1 MESQEQPRLSKSI
14 AWIALFAVNLIFG
27 IVFWIGLSTDY
38 KLKNLWADIGFTW
51 FVGTLALIS
60 WILVAASILSRSW
73 KTLFSYFVAP
83 SVVGST
89 PYLFL
94 SILGMWLLFNLDNPP
109 LVDEIESP
117 NHSKIIKAY
126 YIQGIKC
133 GHSYELILHY
143 HKFPILRRDITIL
156 GYIPNDVPLCS
167 YENGTMSSSIDTG
180 IEWLDNS
187 NIIVPDKEQGTKV
200 IDIGLIRFHWP
211 VTHARFFV
219 GYIGFLM
226 IVHGIQRLREIQ
238 QNEDT

>member
-1 MESQEQPRLSKSI
+1 MESEEQSKLSMNF
-14 AWIALFAVNLIFG
+14 AWTVLFVANLILG
-27 IVFWIGLSTDY
+27 ILFWIGLSTNY
-38 KLKNLWADIGFTW
+38 KLKDLWADIGFTW
-51 FVGTLALIS
+51 LVGIVAWIS
-60 WILVAASILSRSW
+60 WILVARSMLFRSW
-73 KTLFSYFVAP
+73 KILFSYFVAP

-94 SILGMWLLFNLDNPP
+94 SILGMWILSTVDTPP

-133 GHSYELILHY
+133 GHSYEVILHY

-187 NIIVPDKEQGTKV
+187 KIIVPDKEQGTKV
-200 IDIGLIRFHWP
+200 IDIGLVKFDWP
-211 VTHARFFV
+211 ITHMRFFV
-219 GYIGFLM
+219 GYIGLLM
-226 IVHGIQRLREIQ
+226 ILQGIHRLREQ